1 MTHLSEWGI
10 GQWTALAL
18 IGLFL
23 LYLVFPVKYMLQI
36 GKVTWFYMFQAV
48 ASVWLAFSIAL
59 NFMVSLGALNQTAPG
74 LFELLMPGTDLIKGS
89 AAMLVVGVWAWI
101 SAVRIQELGV
111 GSSWRLA
118 RVLER
123 SWPVF
128 LVFFVFFVGAGV
140 VAYFPVPFIWGD
152 LETTEAAP
160 RAIAFRY
167 LVALPVS
174 VYAAMMVIAIVRFSI
189 STVGRQTQVRR
200 RLEYFAVT
208 WGCCCLWGFLWA
220 GWFVEIGTGS
230 LVGSVVVLTIGCV
243 SGLFAM
249 KPASA
254 PSDTD
259 LEIQKFSADLEAYTK
274 NRYNVE
280 GFSSVHQVDA
290 WQGME
295 DLLGRFRGFLGNDF
309 ITEAQLKAGL
319 NAIWFLDQ
327 PEDKQA
333 AEGTHVFHESTVTS
347 EFRPSIYGIP
357 EECSFKD
364 EIEEE
369 IEIHNRACWAAD
381 ILSLPNLTQRIESEQ
396 YWVQIL
402 AIVTAYG
409 GVLEQEEIEQ
419 ILDTE
424 NPRVHPAIMEYY
436 RFICYSDSKR

>member
-1 MTHLSEWGI
+1 MTHLSEWSP
-10 GQWTALAL
+10 GQWTALVL

-23 LYLVFPVKYMLQI
+23 LYLMFPVKYMFQI

-59 NFMVSLGALNQTAPG
+59 NLVVSLGALNQTAPG
-74 LFELLMPGTDLIKGS
+74 FFELLMPGTDLIKGS

-101 SAVRIQELGV
+101 SAIRIQELGV

-128 LVFFVFFVGAGV
+128 LVFFLGAGV
-140 VAYFPVPFIWGD
+140 VAYFPVPFTWGD
-152 LETTEAAP
+152 LETTETAP

-167 LVALPVS
+167 LIALPVS
-174 VYAAMMVIAIVRFSI
+174 AYAAMMVIATVRFSM
-189 STVGRQTQVRR
+189 SSVGRQTQVRR

-208 WGCCCLWGFLWA
+208 WGCCCLWGFVWA
-220 GWFVEIGTGS
+220 GWFVEIGAGS
-230 LVGSVVVLTIGCV
+230 LVASVGVLTIGCV
-243 SGLFAM
+243 SGLFATR
-249 KPASA
+249 PASA
-254 PSDTD
+254 RSDTD

-280 GFSSVHQVDA
+280 GFSGVNLVDT

-295 DLLGRFRGFLGNDF
+295 DLLQRFHGTLGDDF
-309 ITEAQLKAGL
+309 ITESQLKAGL
-319 NAIWFLDQ
+319 NAVWFLDQ
-327 PEDKQA
+327 PGDKQA
-333 AEGTHVFHESTVTS
+333 AEGTHVFHESTATS

-357 EECSFKD
+357 EQCSFKD

-381 ILSLPNLTQRIESEQ
+381 ILSDPDLVQRLESEQ

-402 AIVTAYG
+402 TIVAAYG
-409 GVLEQEEIEQ
+409 GVLEQEKIEQ
-419 ILDTE
+419 ILDTQ

-436 RFICYSDSKR
+436 RFVCYNDSKR